1 MPCSL
6 ALSFRRHNTAMKT
19 YNIPVLWS
27 RILIVLVSIV
37 PGFLA
42 SLVFILGAQPFEV
55 QGQNSYMRETLGGCA
70 ALFLFAAAC
79 QFWLTRMG
87 GGGWLIGLFVM
98 AGMLGTDLITHVH
111 SVSGGISH
119 NWPALVAAGIGSFA
133 GILLSVWRT
142 RLKPTNH

>member
-6 ALSFRRHNTAMKT
+6 ALSFRRHNTPMKT
-19 YNIPVLWS
+19 YNIPDLWS

-42 SLVFILGAQPFEV
+42 SLVFILGGQPFEV
-55 QGQNSYMRETLGGCA
+55 QGQNSYLQETLGGCTA
-70 ALFLFAAAC
+70 VFLFATAC

-87 GGGWLIGLFVM
+87 GGGWLVGLFVM

-133 GILLSVWRT
+133 GLLLSVWRT